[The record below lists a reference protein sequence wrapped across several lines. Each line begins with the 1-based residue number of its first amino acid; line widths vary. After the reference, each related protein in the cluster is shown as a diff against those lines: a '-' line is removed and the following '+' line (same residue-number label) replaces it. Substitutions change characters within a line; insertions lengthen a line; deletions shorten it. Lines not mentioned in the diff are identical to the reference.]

1 MQKLY
6 GHGNDVFALAACP
19 LGSCLVS
26 ACKAQ
31 SAAAADIR
39 VWDVHAAEPCLQQL
53 PGHNLTVTQLRFSV
67 DGRFLLSASRDRSFC
82 LFSRNSPPSTPPAP
96 DPQHITQHA
105 GVHAEGAGLFTPL
118 GCKPKAHDRIIWAA
132 AWAPHG
138 RTFATGSRDKV
149 LKVWAFDPEQPQV
162 PSAPVATASGLRA
175 AVTAVAFAP
184 GPSAI
189 GLDVLAVGYED
200 GQLELFA
207 VGGADGCAAG
217 LKRVRRST
225 TLPSCALNCTW
236 LHPPE

>member
-53 PGHNLTVTQLRFSV
+53 PGHTLTVTQLRFSR

-82 LFSRNSPPSTPPAP
+82 LFRRNGPPDAERSA
-96 DPQHITQHA
+96 QHA
-105 GVHAEGAGLFTPL
+105 AGGSELFSAI
-118 GCKPKAHDRIIWAA
+118 GCKAKAHDRIIWAA
-132 AWAPHG
+132 AWAPHS
-138 RTFATGSRDKV
+138 RAFATGSRDKV
-149 LKVWAFDPEQPQV
+149 LKVWALDPERPEV
-162 PSAPVATASGLRA
+162 PSAPAATAAGLRA
-175 AVTAVAFAP
+175 AVTAVAYAP
-184 GPSAI
+184 VPSAA

-200 GQLELFA
+200 GQLEMFV
-207 VGGADGCAAG
+207 VGSGAGGTSG
-217 LKRVRRST
+217 LERVR
-225 TLPSCALNCTW
+225 
-236 LHPPE
+236 